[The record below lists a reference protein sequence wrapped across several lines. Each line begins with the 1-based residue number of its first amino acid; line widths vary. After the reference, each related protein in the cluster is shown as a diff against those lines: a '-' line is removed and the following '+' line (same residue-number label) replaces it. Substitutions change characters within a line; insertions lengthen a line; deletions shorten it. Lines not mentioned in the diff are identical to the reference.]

1 MQKVNLV
8 LIAGAKASGKGLIR
22 GVLDGH
28 PELFVSPF
36 HELIMQSFS
45 RDGYDQNALKHK
57 DIQYVREILA
67 NKSKY
72 YQLERFALNKKL
84 NVHIGSKQ
92 EDILIDLNFNF
103 YDFDRSWVSLLL
115 SNDSEWTPKLILILI
130 YQQFSRYLLNSK
142 THKKYYCAL
151 SDGFPGELKKFINIF
166 PNEKIIY
173 IKRNPL
179 EIIASLVE
187 RKWKNDY
194 RSHRFSRESLFK
206 KYGNSD
212 FVKSILLLDEEANEL
227 ERQYPNQILNLDFN
241 KIFQKKD
248 ELKNQLI
255 DFLKIS
261 HSDLLNIFS
270 SMGINMMSYNSSSS
284 DLQQVDKGYGD
295 LTALEI
301 NKLKNYLNQ

>member
-92 EDILIDLNFNF
+92 
-103 YDFDRSWVSLLL
+103 
-115 SNDSEWTPKLILILI
+115 
-130 YQQFSRYLLNSK
+130 
-142 THKKYYCAL
+142 
-151 SDGFPGELKKFINIF
+151 
-166 PNEKIIY
+166 
-173 IKRNPL
+173 
-179 EIIASLVE
+179 
-187 RKWKNDY
+187 
-194 RSHRFSRESLFK
+194 
-206 KYGNSD
+206 
-212 FVKSILLLDEEANEL
+212 
-227 ERQYPNQILNLDFN
+227 
-241 KIFQKKD
+241 
-248 ELKNQLI
+248 
-255 DFLKIS
+255 
-261 HSDLLNIFS
+261 
-270 SMGINMMSYNSSSS
+270 
-284 DLQQVDKGYGD
+284 
-295 LTALEI
+295 
-301 NKLKNYLNQ
+301 